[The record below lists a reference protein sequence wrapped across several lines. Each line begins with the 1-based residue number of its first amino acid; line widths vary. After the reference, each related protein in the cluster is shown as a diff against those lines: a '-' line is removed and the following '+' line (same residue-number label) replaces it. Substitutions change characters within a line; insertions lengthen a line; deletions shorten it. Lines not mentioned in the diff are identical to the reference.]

1 MPHWPEALVAGDTA
15 TGAHQRNVI
24 EGSDLRKVDFVLLF
38 RAIGTARHEKMGSI
52 HCLNTF
58 HRLTLL
64 VFSGRF
70 ATRFGSRGIC
80 FHALFAR
87 SARVRNDA
95 GMRCDVAREALSA
108 RLDGERPQVLAQQ
121 VDAHLESCGRCRS
134 WLIGAAVQT
143 RRLASFEPGKGPD
156 LVDKIM
162 ASVSEG
168 SAAPHPRWMRGLRSH
183 YRRWGLI
190 AVGVFQVAIAA
201 AQISGINFGMVS
213 AHVHGAMSGEHLLHE
228 STAWLLAL
236 GAAMIAAGIWP
247 VTAIGVAAIAGAYS
261 VALVGYVAADALS
274 GQVTAARV
282 ASHVPVLLG
291 LVFALLVARE
301 RTGTRRPRAAD
312 SDPDIPAAQPTG
324 GSPARRR
331 GHLWPINRWSS
342 VAGSTTTSRRL
353 TEPAQLR
360 WLAMTASSDDEAVT
374 AVALAAAR
382 GNERALEAFIKATQ
396 QDVWRFVTYLSDAGN
411 ADDLTQETFL
421 RAIGAIER
429 FSGRSSARTWLL
441 AIARRVVADHIRH
454 AQSRP
459 RTAPG
464 ALPEH
469 MLNDR
474 HARGFEDLV
483 EVTTMIAS
491 LATEQREALLLTQL
505 LGLPYADAA
514 AVCGCPVGT
523 IRSRVARARDALL
536 ADVERDDL
544 TG

>member
-1 MPHWPEALVAGDTA
+1 M
-15 TGAHQRNVI
+15 
-24 EGSDLRKVDFVLLF
+24 
-38 RAIGTARHEKMGSI
+38 
-52 HCLNTF
+52 
-58 HRLTLL
+58 
-64 VFSGRF
+64 
-70 ATRFGSRGIC
+70 
-80 FHALFAR
+80 
-87 SARVRNDA
+87 RNDA

-121 VDAHLESCGRCRS
+121 VDAHLESCGRCRA

-143 RRLASFEPGKGPD
+143 RRLASIEPGQGPD
-156 LVDKIM
+156 LADKIM
-162 ASVSEG
+162 ASLTKG
-168 SAAPHPRWMRGLRSH
+168 STAPYHRWMRALRSR

-190 AVGVFQVAIAA
+190 AVGVFLVAIAA
-201 AQISGINFGMVS
+201 AQISGIDFGMVS
-213 AHVHGAMSGEHLLHE
+213 HTHGAMSGEHLLHE

-236 GAAMIAAGIWP
+236 GLAMIAAGIWP
-247 VTAIGVAAIAGAYS
+247 VAAIGVAAIVGAYS
-261 VALVGYVAADALS
+261 LALVGYEVVDAFE
-274 GQVTAARV
+274 GEETAARI
-282 ASHVPVLLG
+282 ASHVPLLVG
-291 LVFALLVARE
+291 FVFALLVARE
-301 RTGTRRPRAAD
+301 RIGARRPRA
-312 SDPDIPAAQPTG
+312 SDATDERADIPAQPTG
-324 GSPARRR
+324 RRR
-331 GHLWPINRWSS
+331 GHLWPINQSHS
-342 VAGSTTTSRRL
+342 IAAPTTTGRRL
-353 TEPAQLR
+353 PGPAQLSSM
-360 WLAMTASSDDEAVT
+360 AMTASSDDEAVT
-374 AVALAAAR
+374 ALALAAAC

-459 RTAPG
+459 RTAAG
-464 ALPEH
+464 AYPEH
-469 MLNDR
+469 LLNGDR

-483 EVTTMIAS
+483 EVTTMIAG
-491 LATEQREALLLTQL
+491 LTTEQREALLLTQL

-536 ADVERDDL
+536 ADVDRDDL